1 MRSRQAFKNMAASL
15 ILQVIVFL
23 SGIILPR
30 FFLEAYGSSV
40 NGLVTSANQF
50 LMYLGLAESGIG
62 TASVVALYNP
72 LAHGER
78 QQVDAILSA
87 TRRFY
92 NKISYIFAALVI
104 ALAAI
109 FPYVIKEQLPSSLVR
124 SIVIVLGSSMF
135 VNLYFIGKYKVYLTA
150 KQEGYILSIVE
161 AVGTLLNMIV
171 SIVLIRMNFNVIVVK
186 TVATVVFILRFLAIK
201 YYMDKH
207 YKDLDYHAKP
217 DYSSLNQRGPALL
230 HQVVGIIVNNTD
242 VALMTVLMGAR
253 SLLEVSV
260 YGIYNMVVYAL
271 NMLLNAFSNG
281 LTAGFGE
288 VISKK
293 EEDTLRESFSSYE
306 YVYFIVLFI
315 ICTCM
320 GVLLLPFVTVYTINM
335 TDVNY
340 IRPLTAGLF
349 VVIVFLQNVRIPG
362 LTIICAAGH
371 FKETQGQAVLEAAI
385 NLSVSIALI
394 GKLGLNGALI
404 GTICSYGYRAVIIM
418 LYNDKYLVKRSRKK
432 TFLRIL
438 RNAICMAALILA
450 GLYVV
455 PQVMGGFGAWIMYG
469 AVMGVI
475 SVCVFVGVNYVFEA
489 EEFKKLFARFHSIR

>member
-260 YGIYNMVVYAL
+260 YGIYNMIVYAL

-320 GVLLLPFVTVYTINM
+320 GVLL
-335 TDVNY
+335 
-340 IRPLTAGLF
+340 
-349 VVIVFLQNVRIPG
+349 
-362 LTIICAAGH
+362 
-371 FKETQGQAVLEAAI
+371 
-385 NLSVSIALI
+385 
-394 GKLGLNGALI
+394 
-404 GTICSYGYRAVIIM
+404 
-418 LYNDKYLVKRSRKK
+418 
-432 TFLRIL
+432 
-438 RNAICMAALILA
+438 
-450 GLYVV
+450 
-455 PQVMGGFGAWIMYG
+455 
-469 AVMGVI
+469 
-475 SVCVFVGVNYVFEA
+475 
-489 EEFKKLFARFHSIR
+489 